1 MNKPTHQF
9 CGARMQMRYE
19 SVSNFDGSCK
29 IHPYFG
35 YEFDSYVLGYSFS
48 DKGNICVFLQ
58 HQRPSRKIYRWLDDS
73 EKEQFTIF
81 LSRYAQ
87 KLEEEECHILVHTGA
102 EESYGCDG
110 FWLKERKRLYEM
122 LMWA

>member
-1 MNKPTHQF
+1 
-9 CGARMQMRYE
+9 MQMRYGSMFNRKKE
-19 SVSNFDGSCK
+19 LETSCK
-29 IHPYFG
+29 IHPYFD
-35 YEFDSYVLGYSFS
+35 YSDSLVLGYSFS
-48 DKGNICVFLQ
+48 DEGNICVFLQ
-58 HQRPSRKIYRWLDDS
+58 HEKPDRRVYKWLS
-73 EKEQFTIF
+73 NPEKEQFMIF
-81 LSRYAQ
+81 LSHYAQ